1 MSIPTEMAE
10 RHGRVLAELAEL
22 GLTLARTLHEKALA
36 AETPEAACELG
47 LAFHRIS
54 RSVRQTLALEARLE
68 RERLRLVREAREE
81 RHAAERQRQDGLPQ
95 RKARVRAAVERL
107 IYTEAD
113 ETEIEALFEEL
124 EPCLAAAALTD
135 DFVLGPVQAQ
145 VDRIC
150 ADLGLAAGAGREP
163 VAPAA
168 EEWAAP
174 AGPLPTAQVHV
185 ASPPPPGPS

>member
-1 MSIPTEMAE
+1 MAE

-68 RERLRLVREAREE
+68 REHLRLAREADEE
-81 RHAAERQRQDGLPQ
+81 RQELERRRVDGLAQ
-95 RKARVRAAVERL
+95 RKARVRAAVEQL
-107 IYTEAD
+107 IW
-113 ETEIEALFEEL
+113 IEAEEPEAEEL
-124 EPCLAAAALTD
+124 RDELDDRLDALALTD
-135 DFVLGPVQAQ
+135 DFALGPVQAQ

-150 ADLGLAAGAGREP
+150 ADLGLGAGEP
-163 VAPAA
+163 VAPA
-168 EEWAAP
+168 WDR
-174 AGPLPTAQVHV
+174 
-185 ASPPPPGPS
+185 PPGPVPPLQAHAADAAPPNSS

>member
-1 MSIPTEMAE
+1 MSTPTEMAE

-22 GLTLARTLHEKALA
+22 GLTLARALHEKALA
-36 AETPEAACELG
+36 AETPQEACELG

-68 RERLRLVREAREE
+68 RERLRLAREAREE

-113 ETEIEALFEEL
+113 ETEIEALLEEL

-150 ADLGLAAGAGREP
+150 ADLGLAPAVGMEP
-163 VAPAA
+163 
-168 EEWAAP
+168 AAP
-174 AGPLPTAQVHV
+174 AWD
-185 ASPPPPGPS
+185 PPPAPVPPLRAQPPNSS